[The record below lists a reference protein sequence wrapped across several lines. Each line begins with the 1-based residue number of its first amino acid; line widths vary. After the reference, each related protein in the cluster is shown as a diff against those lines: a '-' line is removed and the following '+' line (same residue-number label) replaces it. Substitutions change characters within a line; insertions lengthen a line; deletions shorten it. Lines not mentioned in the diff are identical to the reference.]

1 MASSNRQQGRDTAV
15 PTDEPVTVFLIG
27 MRINRWWKVRS
38 WWPVITAMPAM
49 IKHLATDK
57 DSGFLA
63 GQNWFGRTT
72 ILLSYWRSADDLVRF
87 ARDPDLMHL
96 PAWRAYNAAAGSNGD
111 VGVWH
116 ETYRVAA
123 GDRETIYLNMPP
135 FGFGKAVGTEPVGN
149 GTATATQRM
158 ARGR

>member
-1 MASSNRQQGRDTAV
+1 MATGGRQEGRYTAAA
-15 PTDEPVTVFLIG
+15 TDEPVTVFLIG

-38 WWPVITAMPAM
+38 WLPVVTAMPAM
-49 IKHLATDK
+49 IKHLANHQT
-57 DSGFLA
+57 SGFLA

-72 ILLSYWRSADDLVRF
+72 LMLTYWRKAEDLVAF
-87 ARDPDLMHL
+87 ARDPELMHL

-123 GDRETIYLNMPP
+123 GDREMIYVNMPP
-135 FGFGKAVGTEPVGN
+135 FGLGKAIGTERVGT

-158 ARGR
+158 TRHG